1 MIGFGLNFL
10 GSSIGMLLVDQ
21 IMLNIGLGMVKVIL
35 TIPA

>member
-21 IMLNIGLGMVKVIL
+21 IMFNIGLGMVKVIL